1 MGLKTDLEN
10 ACIENISNGSEG
22 GDPTSEG
29 NCGRLAQAQTDA
41 IVKWITAQTFRIVE
55 MKAILEVEEMT
66 TSAPYQAD
74 VLPTVMAAPGIP
86 IVNGFGPGASTA
98 PGPLQGGSK
107 GVLVP
112 KVDMK
117 KAGGQTGGAMQSKG
131 HAYIGNNPVGSSPET
146 QTRVKLLKK
155 DLVDLK

>member
-1 MGLKTDLEN
+1 MLRKGLT
-10 ACIENISNGSEG
+10 
-22 GDPTSEG
+22 
-29 NCGRLAQAQTDA
+29 
-41 IVKWITAQTFRIVE
+41 
-55 MKAILEVEEMT
+55 
-66 TSAPYQAD
+66 
-74 VLPTVMAAPGIP
+74 
-86 IVNGFGPGASTA
+86 
-98 PGPLQGGSK
+98 K